1 MKAFMTRRKSLLVAA
16 SAALALSLSA
26 CGGSST
32 STSNPPVAEK
42 PSFAADTTMAKLSSA
57 GKIVIG
63 TKFDQPLFGQ
73 KGLDGKPV
81 GFDVEMG
88 KLIAGKLGIPADK
101 IEWKETVSA
110 NREQFIKNGDVDI
123 IVATY
128 TINDKRKAE
137 VSFAGPYYEA
147 GQALMVNKDNTSIT
161 KPEDVKGKNVCSV
174 TGSTPAGTIVE
185 KYGAVL
191 VPAATYSACLEPL
204 RNKQV
209 EAITTDNV
217 ILAGFVAKEPDA
229 FKLASDQTF
238 TKEPYGIGLKKDDTA
253 FRMWINDQLEA
264 FDKDGSYKKA
274 WEATAGTVTSA
285 AVAAL
290 RSRIGWVDAIRALTN
305 RSVGSIS
312 VA

>member
-1 MKAFMTRRKSLLVAA
+1 MKAFLTRRKSLLVAA

-26 CGGSST
+26 CGGSS
-32 STSNPPVAEK
+32 STTTNPPVAEK
-42 PSFAADTTMAKLSSA
+42 PSFAADSTMAKLASA
-57 GKIVIG
+57 GKITIG

-81 GFDVEMG
+81 GFDVEIG
-88 KLIAGKLGIPADK
+88 KLIAAKLGIPADK
-101 IEWKETVSA
+101 IEWVETVSA
-110 NREQFIKNGDVDI
+110 NREEFIKQGKVDA

-128 TINDKRKAE
+128 TINDKRKKE
-137 VSFAGPYYEA
+137 VDFAGPYYEA
-147 GQALMVNKDNTSIT
+147 GQALMVNKDNNSIT
-161 KPEDVKGKNVCSV
+161 KPEDVKGKKVCSV
-174 TGSTPAGTIVE
+174 TGSTPASTIVE

-209 EAITTDNV
+209 EAVTTDNV
-217 ILAGFVAKEPDA
+217 ILAGFVSKEPDA

-238 TKEPYGIGLKKDDTA
+238 TKEPYGIGLKKGDTA

-274 WEATAGTVTSA
+274 WEDTAGTVIKTTP
-285 AVAAL
+285 AL
-290 RSRIGWVDAIRALTN
+290 PTIDRY
-305 RSVGSIS
+305 
-312 VA
+312 

>member
-1 MKAFMTRRKSLLVAA
+1 MMAFLTRRKSLLVAA

-26 CGGSST
+26 CGGST
-32 STSNPPVAEK
+32 SSSNPPVAEK

-73 KGLDGKPV
+73 KGLDGKPI

-101 IEWKETVSA
+101 IEWVETVSA
-110 NREQFIKNGDVDI
+110 NREQFIKQGRVDL

-128 TINDKRKAE
+128 TINDKRKTE
-137 VSFAGPYYEA
+137 VDFAGPYYEA

-174 TGSTPAGTIVE
+174 TGSTPAATIVE
-185 KYGAVL
+185 KYGAIL

-229 FKLASDQTF
+229 FKLASDETF
-238 TKEPYGIGLKKDDTA
+238 TKEPYGIGLKKDDAA
-253 FRMWINDQLEA
+253 FRTWINDQLEA

-274 WEATAGTVTSA
+274 WEATAGTVIKTA
-285 AVAAL
+285 PAL
-290 RSRIGWVDAIRALTN
+290 PAIN
-305 RSVGSIS
+305 RY
-312 VA
+312 

>member
-1 MKAFMTRRKSLLVAA
+1 

-26 CGGSST
+26 CGGST
-32 STSNPPVAEK
+32 TGSNPPVAET

-57 GKIVIG
+57 GKITIG

-73 KGLDGKPV
+73 KGLDGKPI
-81 GFDVEMG
+81 GFDVEIG
-88 KLIAGKLGIPADK
+88 KLVAGKLGIPADK
-101 IEWKETVSA
+101 IEWVETVSA
-110 NREQFIKNGDVDI
+110 NREPFIQQGKVDLVI
-123 IVATY
+123 ATY
-128 TINDKRKAE
+128 TINDKRKQ
-137 VSFAGPYYEA
+137 VVDFAGPYYEA

-161 KPEDVKGKNVCSV
+161 KPEDVRGKNVCSV
-174 TGSTPAGTIVE
+174 TGSTPAATIVE

-229 FKLASDQTF
+229 FKLASDETF

-253 FRMWINDQLEA
+253 FRTWLNDQLEA
-264 FDKDGSYKKA
+264 FAKDGSYKKA
-274 WEATAGTVTSA
+274 WEATAGTVIKTA
-285 AVAAL
+285 PELPAL
-290 RSRIGWVDAIRALTN
+290 DRY
-305 RSVGSIS
+305 
-312 VA
+312 

>member
-1 MKAFMTRRKSLLVAA
+1 MKAFLTRRKSLLVAA

-32 STSNPPVAEK
+32 TSNPPVAEK

-81 GFDVEMG
+81 GFDVEIG
-88 KLIAGKLGIPADK
+88 KLLAAKLGIAADK
-101 IEWKETVSA
+101 IEWVETVSA
-110 NREQFIKNGDVDI
+110 NREQFIKQGKVDL

-128 TINDKRKAE
+128 TINDKRKTE
-137 VSFAGPYYEA
+137 VAFAGPYYEA

-174 TGSTPAGTIVE
+174 TGSTPASTIVE

-209 EAITTDNV
+209 EAVTTDNV
-217 ILAGFVAKEPDA
+217 ILAGFVNKEPDA
-229 FKLASDQTF
+229 FKLASDETF
-238 TKEPYGIGLKKDDTA
+238 TKEPYGIGVKKDDTE
-253 FRMWINDQLEA
+253 FRNWINDQLEA
-264 FDKDGSYKKA
+264 FAKDGSYKKA
-274 WEATAGTVTSA
+274 WEDTAG
-285 AVAAL
+285 AVIKTAPEL
-290 RSRIGWVDAIRALTN
+290 PAIDRY
-305 RSVGSIS
+305 
-312 VA
+312 

>member
-1 MKAFMTRRKSLLVAA
+1 VQSNYGIVTKAGMWLMPTPECVL
-16 SAALALSLSA
+16 
-26 CGGSST
+26 
-32 STSNPPVAEK
+32 
-42 PSFAADTTMAKLSSA
+42 
-57 GKIVIG
+57 
-63 TKFDQPLFGQ
+63 
-73 KGLDGKPV
+73 

-88 KLIAGKLGIPADK
+88 KLIAAKLGIPADK
-101 IEWKETVSA
+101 IEWVETVSA
-110 NREQFIKNGDVDI
+110 NREQFIKQGKVDM

-128 TINDKRKAE
+128 TINDKRKTE
-137 VSFAGPYYEA
+137 VDFAGPYYEA

-174 TGSTPAGTIVE
+174 TGSTPAATIVE

-229 FKLASDQTF
+229 FKLASDETF

-264 FDKDGSYKKA
+264 FAKDGSYEKA
-274 WEATAGTVTSA
+274 WEGTAGTVIKTA
-285 AVAAL
+285 PAL
-290 RSRIGWVDAIRALTN
+290 PTIDRY
-305 RSVGSIS
+305 
-312 VA
+312 

>member
-1 MKAFMTRRKSLLVAA
+1 MMAFLTRRKSLLVAA

-26 CGGSST
+26 CGGSS

-42 PSFAADTTMAKLSSA
+42 PSFAADSTMAKLAAA
-57 GKIVIG
+57 GKVTIG

-88 KLIAGKLGIPADK
+88 KLVAGKLGIPADK
-101 IEWKETVSA
+101 IEWVETVSA
-110 NREQFIKNGDVDI
+110 NREAFLKQGKVDLI
-123 IVATY
+123 IATY
-128 TINDKRKAE
+128 TINDKRKTE
-137 VSFAGPYYEA
+137 VDFAGPYYEA
-147 GQALMVNKDNTSIT
+147 GQALMVNKDNNSIT

-217 ILAGFVAKEPDA
+217 ILAGFVNKEPDA

-238 TKEPYGIGLKKDDTA
+238 TKEPYGIGLKKDDKV
-253 FRMWINDQLEA
+253 FRTWINDQLEA
-264 FDKDGSYKKA
+264 FAKDGSYKKA
-274 WEATAGTVTSA
+274 WEGTAG
-285 AVAAL
+285 AVIKTAPEL
-290 RSRIGWVDAIRALTN
+290 PAIN
-305 RSVGSIS
+305 RY
-312 VA
+312 

>member
-1 MKAFMTRRKSLLVAA
+1 MKAFLTRRKSLLVAA

-26 CGGSST
+26 CGGSSPT
-32 STSNPPVAEK
+32 TTNPPVAEK
-42 PSFAADTTMAKLSSA
+42 PSFAADSTMAKLASA
-57 GKIVIG
+57 GKITIG

-81 GFDVEMG
+81 GFDVEIG
-88 KLIAGKLGIPADK
+88 KLIAAKLGIPADK
-101 IEWKETVSA
+101 IEWVETVSA
-110 NREQFIKNGDVDI
+110 NREQFIKQGKVDM

-128 TINDKRKAE
+128 TINDKRKKE
-137 VSFAGPYYEA
+137 VDFAGPYYEA
-147 GQALMVNKDNTSIT
+147 GQALMVNKDNNTIT

-174 TGSTPAGTIVE
+174 TGSTPASTIVE

-229 FKLASDQTF
+229 FKLASEETF

-274 WEATAGTVTSA
+274 WEDTAGTVIKTA
-285 AVAAL
+285 PAL
-290 RSRIGWVDAIRALTN
+290 PTIDRY
-305 RSVGSIS
+305 
-312 VA
+312 

>member
-1 MKAFMTRRKSLLVAA
+1 MKAFLTRRKSLLVAA

-26 CGGSST
+26 CGGSS
-32 STSNPPVAEK
+32 STTTNPPVAEK
-42 PSFAADTTMAKLSSA
+42 PSFAADSTMAKLASA
-57 GKIVIG
+57 GKVTIG

-81 GFDVEMG
+81 GFDVEIG
-88 KLIAGKLGIPADK
+88 KLIAAKLGIPADK
-101 IEWKETVSA
+101 IEWVETVSA
-110 NREQFIKNGDVDI
+110 NREQFIKQGKVDM

-137 VSFAGPYYEA
+137 VDFAGPYYEA
-147 GQALMVNKDNTSIT
+147 GQALMVNKDNNSIT

-174 TGSTPAGTIVE
+174 TGSTPASTIVE

-229 FKLASDQTF
+229 FKLASEETF

-264 FDKDGSYKKA
+264 ADKDGSYKKA
-274 WEATAGTVTSA
+274 WEDTAGTVIKTA
-285 AVAAL
+285 PAL
-290 RSRIGWVDAIRALTN
+290 PTIDRY
-305 RSVGSIS
+305 
-312 VA
+312 

>member
-1 MKAFMTRRKSLLVAA
+1 MMAFLTRRKSLLVAA

-26 CGGSST
+26 CGGSS
-32 STSNPPVAEK
+32 STTTNPPVAEK
-42 PSFAADTTMAKLSSA
+42 PSFAADSTMAKLASA
-57 GKIVIG
+57 GKITIG

-81 GFDVEMG
+81 GFDVEIG
-88 KLIAGKLGIPADK
+88 KLMAAKLGIPADK
-101 IEWKETVSA
+101 IEWVETVSA
-110 NREQFIKNGDVDI
+110 NREQFLKQGKVDM

-137 VSFAGPYYEA
+137 VDFAGPYYEA
-147 GQALMVNKDNTSIT
+147 GQALMVNKDNNSIT

-174 TGSTPAGTIVE
+174 TGSTPASTIVE

-204 RNKQV
+204 RNHQV
-209 EAITTDNV
+209 EAVTTDNV
-217 ILAGFVAKEPDA
+217 ILAGFVSKEPDA

-253 FRMWINDQLEA
+253 FRTWINDQLEA
-264 FDKDGSYKKA
+264 SDKDGSYKKA
-274 WEATAGTVTSA
+274 WEDTAGTVIKTTP
-285 AVAAL
+285 AL
-290 RSRIGWVDAIRALTN
+290 PTIDRY
-305 RSVGSIS
+305 
-312 VA
+312 

>member
-1 MKAFMTRRKSLLVAA
+1 MMAFLTRRKSLLVAA

-26 CGGSST
+26 CGGST
-32 STSNPPVAEK
+32 SSSNPPVAEK
-42 PSFAADTTMAKLSSA
+42 PSFAADSTMAKLSSA
-57 GKIVIG
+57 DKIIIG

-73 KGLDGKPV
+73 KGLDGKPI
-81 GFDVEMG
+81 GFDVEIG
-88 KLIAGKLGIPADK
+88 KLIAAKLGIAADK
-101 IEWKETVSA
+101 IEWVETVSA
-110 NREQFIKNGDVDI
+110 NREQFIKQGRVDL

-128 TINDKRKAE
+128 TINDKRKTE
-137 VSFAGPYYEA
+137 VDFAGPYYEA

-174 TGSTPAGTIVE
+174 TGSTPAATIVE

-264 FDKDGSYKKA
+264 FDQDGSYKKA
-274 WEATAGTVTSA
+274 WEDTAGTVIKTA
-285 AVAAL
+285 PAL
-290 RSRIGWVDAIRALTN
+290 PTIDRY
-305 RSVGSIS
+305 
-312 VA
+312 

>member
-1 MKAFMTRRKSLLVAA
+1 MKAFLTRRKSLLVAA

-26 CGGSST
+26 CGGGSST
-32 STSNPPVAEK
+32 TTNPPVAEK
-42 PSFAADTTMAKLSSA
+42 PSFAADSTMAKLASA
-57 GKIVIG
+57 GKITIG

-73 KGLDGKPV
+73 KGLDGKPI
-81 GFDVEMG
+81 GFDVEIG
-88 KLIAGKLGIPADK
+88 KLVAAKLGIPADK
-101 IEWKETVSA
+101 IEWVETVSA
-110 NREQFIKNGDVDI
+110 NREQFIKQGKVDM

-137 VSFAGPYYEA
+137 VDFAGPYYEA
-147 GQALMVNKDNTSIT
+147 GQALMVNKDNNTIT

-174 TGSTPAGTIVE
+174 TGSTPASTIVE

-229 FKLASDQTF
+229 FKLASEETF
-238 TKEPYGIGLKKDDTA
+238 TKEPYGIGLKKGDTA
-253 FRMWINDQLEA
+253 FRTFINDQLEA

-274 WEATAGTVTSA
+274 WEDTAGTVIKTA
-285 AVAAL
+285 PAL
-290 RSRIGWVDAIRALTN
+290 PTIDRY
-305 RSVGSIS
+305 
-312 VA
+312 